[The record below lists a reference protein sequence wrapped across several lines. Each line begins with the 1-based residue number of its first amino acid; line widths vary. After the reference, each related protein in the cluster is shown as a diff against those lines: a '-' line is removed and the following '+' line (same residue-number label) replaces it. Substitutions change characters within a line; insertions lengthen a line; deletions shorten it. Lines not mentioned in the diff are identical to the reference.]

1 MTADEARARFAEA
14 RVAALGTIG
23 PEGAPH
29 LVPVVFAMD
38 GERIH
43 LAVDSKPKHGGELA
57 RVANLRRD
65 PRCALLVHG
74 YDEDWTRLWWAR
86 ADGRATVIDDAA
98 GLERTFALLC
108 DRYPQYSGESRVI
121 GPAMVVEVT
130 RWFGWSAI
138 D

>member
-14 RVAALGTIG
+14 RVAVLGTIG
-23 PEGAPH
+23 PERAPH

-43 LAVDSKPKHGGELA
+43 LAVDSKPKRDGELA

-74 YDEDWTRLWWAR
+74 YDEDWARLWWAR
-86 ADGRATVIDDAA
+86 ADGRATVVDDGPA
-98 GLERTFALLC
+98 LERTFVLLR
-108 DRYPQYSGESRVI
+108 DRYPQYSDGSRVI

-130 RWFGWSAI
+130 RWSGWSAI